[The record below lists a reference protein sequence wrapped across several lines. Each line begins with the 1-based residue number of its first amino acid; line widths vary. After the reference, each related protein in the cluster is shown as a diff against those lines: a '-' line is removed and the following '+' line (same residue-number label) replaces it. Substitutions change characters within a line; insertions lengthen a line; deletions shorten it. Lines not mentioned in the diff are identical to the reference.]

1 MSKDNSN
8 QENKSVKL
16 GPLNIELLQKLKGS
30 ESLEDKKKHNLEMQ
44 DLFNK
49 LQAESEEGNR
59 KSKERYTVKNFEPIN
74 FNFLELSFDDI
85 KKLSSND
92 LLKLLSSDGH
102 SGEISPST
110 LQLIS
115 NELLM
120 RQIQEA
126 SRPHWTVTPTFIV
139 GCIASVLA
147 AISIGVTVYFSV
159 YYKSENNN
167 QHADQGYAVEKN
179 SSPK

>member
-8 QENKSVKL
+8 QENKSIKL

-49 LQAESEEGNR
+49 LRAESEEGNR
-59 KSKERYTVKNFEPIN
+59 KSKERFTVKNFEPIN

-120 RQIQEA
+120 RQIKEA
-126 SRPHWTVTPTFIV
+126 SKPHWTVTPTFYTVIFFGV
-139 GCIASVLA
+139 LSIILGVLA
-147 AISIGVTVYFSV
+147 LIR
-159 YYKSENNN
+159 
-167 QHADQGYAVEKN
+167 
-179 SSPK
+179 

>member
-1 MSKDNSN
+1 MTKDN
-8 QENKSVKL
+8 KSIKL
-16 GPLNIELLQKLKGS
+16 GPLSIELLHKIKGS
-30 ESLEDKKKHNLEMQ
+30 ESSENQRKHNQEMQ

-59 KSKERYTVKNFEPIN
+59 KFKEKYTVKSFEPIN
-74 FNFLELSFDDI
+74 FNFLELSLDDI

-120 RQIQEA
+120 RQIKE
-126 SRPHWTVTPTFIV
+126 SSKHHWTTVPAFILLIVTLILTTLTSLKP
-139 GCIASVLA
+139 
-147 AISIGVTVYFSV
+147 ISDFY
-159 YYKSENNN
+159 SEVFNRKDDHTNKGE
-167 QHADQGYAVEKN
+167 QIKEN
-179 SSPK
+179 SKP